1 MCTRPPSSVQ
11 MCTSVGRCGENV
23 YSHVGVRSVPWCA
36 LLCPAVAC
44 RATLSGAGR
53 AVPCLAGDFAA
64 RRHAVPF
71 CLMPLAAP
79 VDRVAPCDAV
89 PCRAAPWLAAL
100 GRAASF
106 RALVYVRNARSV
118 PCVTHRHVVF
128 PPRCCGGMRCEHLP
142 RRAAPRSALAVVWLP
157 ICTFGWCGEGALS
170 VQSFL
175 GAHILRFVIH
185 EITATAEK
193 YNDECQL
200 LAPCTTEIVWTA
212 HIGNRDVGKPAEGPH
227 KYVMHR
233 A

>member
-1 MCTRPPSSVQ
+1 MYSRTVVSLCEYEYMCSLCENVYSAALVRANVYSARA
-11 MCTSVGRCGENV
+11 VGRCGENV

-71 CLMPLAAP
+71 CVMPLAAP
-79 VDRVAPCDAV
+79 LDRVVPCDAV

-118 PCVTHRHVVF
+118 PCLTLRYVVV
-128 PPRCCGGMRCEHLP
+128 PPRCCGGVRSRHLP
-142 RRAAPRSALAVVWLP
+142 CRAAPRSALGVMWLP
-157 ICTFGWCGEGALS
+157 MCTCG
-170 VQSFL
+170 
-175 GAHILRFVIH
+175 
-185 EITATAEK
+185 
-193 YNDECQL
+193 
-200 LAPCTTEIVWTA
+200 
-212 HIGNRDVGKPAEGPH
+212 
-227 KYVMHR
+227 
-233 A
+233 